1 MFGAIASIAGGVL
14 GAFGSTS
21 AADTQASAQQAAAQ
35 EQRYMFDKINQQ
47 QQPFINQGYS
57 ANTTLGDLL
66 GLTGTPGTKVGTT
79 GLNQGY
85 LTQQFDPNNLNNN
98 PAYQFALKQG
108 EQAITNSNTP
118 TQGALSSANQKA
130 LTNFN
135 VGTANQWENQYFNQ
149 YQEQQNNIFNRLSS
163 IAGLGQNAAANVG
176 NSGTQLGQGIAQATA
191 AAGASQAAGTIGAS
205 NALSGGL
212 MNAYLLNKFGG
223 SYGGGGYG

>member
-14 GAFGSTS
+14 GAFGSQS
-21 AADTQASAQQAAAQ
+21 AANTQASAQQAAAQ
-35 EQRYMFDKINQQ
+35 VQQNMFDTINKQ

-66 GLTGTPGTKVGTT
+66 GLTGKPGSKVGNT

-98 PAYQFALKQG
+98 PAYQFALQQG
-108 EQAITNSNTP
+108 QQAITNANTP
-118 TQGALSSANQKA
+118 TQGALSGANLKA

-149 YQEQQNNIFNRLSS
+149 FQEQQNNIFNRLSS
-163 IAGLGQNAAANVG
+163 IASLGQNAAAQVG

-191 AAGASQAAGTIGAS
+191 GAGASQAAGTIGAS
-205 NALSGGL
+205 NALSSGI
-212 MNAYLLNKFGG
+212 MNAYLLNKFG
-223 SYGGGGYG
+223 SGYS